1 MNRKRLLLF
10 HEKNKIYM
18 VLAVLYQWRNKM
30 EYLTTAEVAEKW
42 GITRRRVTVLCDE
55 GRIIGAVQKGN
66 IWLIPLNAEKPID
79 GRRVRYFGHKE

>member
-1 MNRKRLLLF
+1 
-10 HEKNKIYM
+10 
-18 VLAVLYQWRNKM
+18 M

-66 IWLIPLNAEKPID
+66 IWLIPQNAEKPID
-79 GRRVRYFGHKE
+79 GRRVRYSGHKG

>member
-1 MNRKRLLLF
+1 
-10 HEKNKIYM
+10 
-18 VLAVLYQWRNKM
+18 M

-66 IWLIPLNAEKPID
+66 IWLIPQNAEKPID
-79 GRRVRYFGHKE
+79 GRRVRYSRHKK